1 MSGLDNRGGAQL
13 RAVLAAFREEVKP
26 ELTSPQTKF
35 RAELIDML
43 LTRLAAEADGGDA
56 GELFWDDVGSLLG
69 QAPANDAQ
77 ARNQALADLLG
88 HAQGGDDK
96 LVALIAAIAA
106 GECKRRVALEERVAE
121 NLRVLK
127 TGPSSVGELA
137 SSPEDVTGYL
147 RGRFPE
153 DAGITATRVTVV
165 PGGRS
170 KATILIEFTTADG
183 PHEIVVRKDFELGSA
198 GISVSEEYPV
208 ICAAWEAGLPV
219 PQPLWLE
226 EQRSAIRGK
235 FIAFSKVRGKSMGTL
250 FASDASPAF
259 LREFAATLAKLHA
272 VDIEKSGLGDRLRW
286 ARAEHPVRALIDHF
300 YDRYRLLPPD
310 PLMDAAFA
318 HLRLAMKDIGNE
330 RALVHGDAGLH
341 NTMGDGD
348 HLTAL
353 LDWEFSHTG
362 DPAEDLTYCKY
373 LVERLIPWDEFMA
386 VYIAAGGRPV
396 SEARMQFF
404 TLWRTLHLAIHTGT
418 AKLAFDSGADQDLR
432 KAAIGYNT
440 FPKQLR
446 DLAFDLARYTGGNK
460 A

>member
-137 SSPEDVTGYL
+137 ISPEDVTGYL

-235 FIAFSKVRGKSMGTL
+235 FIAFSKVSGKSMVT
-250 FASDASPAF
+250 
-259 LREFAATLAKLHA
+259 
-272 VDIEKSGLGDRLRW
+272 
-286 ARAEHPVRALIDHF
+286 
-300 YDRYRLLPPD
+300 
-310 PLMDAAFA
+310 
-318 HLRLAMKDIGNE
+318 
-330 RALVHGDAGLH
+330 
-341 NTMGDGD
+341 
-348 HLTAL
+348 
-353 LDWEFSHTG
+353 
-362 DPAEDLTYCKY
+362 
-373 LVERLIPWDEFMA
+373 
-386 VYIAAGGRPV
+386 
-396 SEARMQFF
+396 
-404 TLWRTLHLAIHTGT
+404 
-418 AKLAFDSGADQDLR
+418 
-432 KAAIGYNT
+432 
-440 FPKQLR
+440 
-446 DLAFDLARYTGGNK
+446 
-460 A
+460 

>member
-1 MSGLDNRGGAQL
+1 MSGADNRVGPQL
-13 RAVLAAFREEVKP
+13 RAVLSAFREEVRP

-35 RAELIDML
+35 RAELMDML
-43 LTRLAAEADGGDA
+43 LTRLAAEADGADM
-56 GELFWDDVGSLLG
+56 GELFWGDVARLLG
-69 QAPANDAQ
+69 QAPSADEQ
-77 ARNQALADLLG
+77 ARNQALSVLL
-88 HAQGGDDK
+88 ANTQDDDGK
-96 LVALIAAIAA
+96 LPALIATIAA
-106 GECKRRVALEERVAE
+106 GEARRRVALEDKVAE

-137 SSPEDVTGYL
+137 ISPDDVTTYL

-153 DAGITATRVTVV
+153 DPTITATRVTVV

-170 KATILIEFTTADG
+170 KATISIDFTTADG
-183 PHEIVVRKDFELGSA
+183 PREIVVRKDFELGSA
-198 GISVSEEYPV
+198 GISVVEEYPV
-208 ICAAWEAGLPV
+208 ILAAWQAGLPV

-226 EQRSAIRGK
+226 EQRSAIGGK

-250 FASDASPAF
+250 FTSDASPAF
-259 LREFAATLAKLHA
+259 LRAFAATLAKLHA
-272 VDIEKSGLGDRLRW
+272 VDIDTSGLSERLRW
-286 ARAEHPVRALIDHF
+286 AREEHPVRALIDHF
-300 YDRYRLLPPD
+300 YGRYRLLPPE

-341 NTMGDGD
+341 NLMGEGD

-373 LVERLIPWDEFMA
+373 LVQKLIPWDEFMS
-386 VYIAAGGRPV
+386 VYIEAGGRPV
-396 SEARMQFF
+396 SEARMRFF

-418 AKLAFDSGADQDLR
+418 AKLAFDSGEDQDLR

-446 DLAFDLARYTGGNK
+446 DLASDLANYTGGTK
-460 A
+460 L